1 MIFGSDVGARQRIV
15 RRAGPPSAMSFFGN
29 LRDRAEAVQQRQRVE
44 EEEQRVREFQRF
56 TKDWLKKFLED
67 CERLADAGDT
77 SAWMDLACPGFPRK
91 SAMNRH
97 AVAKEEAESLRNLG
111 AQVYVGD
118 WHQDHC
124 CFHLLENILILPFWL
139 GRKYIATEHIFIFP
153 LGRKRK
159 WKVAPGAL
167 RSPPSGAKHR
177 RGLALPRPAKWAAAP
192 SAWRR
197 SRWWHRCL
205 AATRSASR
213 VAGANNCSA
222 RCAEASICL
231 RICFIFPC

>member
-1 MIFGSDVGARQRIV
+1 
-15 RRAGPPSAMSFFGN
+15 MSFFGN

-124 CFHLLENILILPFWL
+124 CTWRAEITAQW
-139 GRKYIATEHIFIFP
+139 GQ
-153 LGRKRK
+153 
-159 WKVAPGAL
+159 APA
-167 RSPPSGAKHR
+167 R
-177 RGLALPRPAKWAAAP
+177 PRPAAAGGG
-192 SAWRR
+192 
-197 SRWWHRCL
+197 
-205 AATRSASR
+205 T
-213 VAGANNCSA
+213 GALLTHG
-222 RCAEASICL
+222 L
-231 RICFIFPC
+231 RHVSQEPTAVPDVQKLPFA